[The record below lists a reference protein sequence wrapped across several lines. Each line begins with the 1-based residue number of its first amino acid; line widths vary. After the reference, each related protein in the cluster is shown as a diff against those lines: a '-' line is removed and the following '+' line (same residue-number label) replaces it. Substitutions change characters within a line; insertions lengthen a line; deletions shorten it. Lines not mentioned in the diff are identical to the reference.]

1 METLSEET
9 IKINQS
15 NWREI
20 IAELGEEFCKTTA
33 THDKE
38 ASFVFD
44 NYKLL
49 KETAVFSAAIPE
61 ELGGGGLTHG
71 EMCEFLFELS
81 KSCSSTALALSM
93 HQHLVAAN
101 IWKYKKGQGAEELL
115 RKIAAN
121 QLILIST
128 GAGDWLASNG
138 TMEKVEG
145 GYIVNAQKHFAS
157 QSVVGN
163 VLVTTSIY
171 DDPEAGRQVLHFPV
185 PMNAEGVSIQD
196 NWYSLGMR
204 GTGSN
209 TVVLKNVFVPD
220 AAIAMK
226 RVQNEFHPFYN
237 VVLTVAMPLILSVYV
252 GIAERAYEI
261 AINQF
266 KKEQEHYSFY
276 LVGEM
281 ERELVTAKVIWNDMI
296 EICNN
301 FQFEAVIEN
310 GSAILTRKSI
320 VSDACIK
327 TVSKAMEIVGGRGY
341 LQSSEIE
348 RLYRDV
354 RAVAFHPLPEKAQQY
369 LLGNYI
375 LGNKIIMK

>member
-1 METLSEET
+1 METLSEESV
-9 IKINQS
+9 KINHS
-15 NWREI
+15 NWREVT
-20 IAELGEEFCKTTA
+20 AELVDEFCKTTSR
-33 THDKE
+33 HDKE
-38 ASFVFD
+38 ASFVFE
-44 NYKLL
+44 NYKML
-49 KETAVFSAAIPE
+49 KDKGVFSAAIPE
-61 ELGGGGLTHG
+61 ELGGGGMSHS

-157 QSVVGN
+157 QSVIGN
-163 VLVTTSIY
+163 ILVTTSVY
-171 DDPEAGRQVLHFPV
+171 QDPEAGPQVLHFPV
-185 PMNAEGVSIQD
+185 AMNAEGIAIQD
-196 NWYSLGMR
+196 NWYSMGMR

-209 TVVLKNVFVPD
+209 TVVLKNVFVPES
-220 AAIAMK
+220 AIAMR

-237 VVLTVAMPLILSVYV
+237 VVISVAMPLIMGVYV

-261 AINQF
+261 ALSQF

-281 ERELVTAKVIWNDMI
+281 ERELVTAKIIWNDMI
-296 EICNN
+296 RIANN
-301 FQFEAVIEN
+301 FQFEALMEN
-310 GSAILTRKSI
+310 GTAMLTRKSI
-320 VSDACIK
+320 LADACIK
-327 TVSKAMEIVGGRGY
+327 TVSKAMEIVGGRAY
-341 LQSSEIE
+341 LQNSEIE

-354 RAVAFHPLPEKAQQY
+354 RAVIFHPLPEKAQQF
-369 LLGNYI
+369 LLGNYL